1 MDLYGLIGYPL
12 EHSFSAKYFNT
23 KFSIDKIE
31 AHYELFPVESA
42 SALLDLI
49 KDPALKGLNVTS
61 PYKEDVIPFLDQLA
75 DEAKEIGAVNVIAI
89 QRRNDGVWLCGHN
102 SDALGFEEAY
112 GKALIEAKGRDA
124 LVLGTGGAS
133 KAVAYALKKLGFNVT
148 KVSRSESK
156 DTITYQSLTKERI
169 SKATAIVNATP
180 IGMLG
185 HQQGLPPI
193 PYDGLHTGQV
203 CIDLIYNPR
212 VTEFMHA
219 CGMCGPRTFGGYPML
234 KAQAEGAW
242 KIWNSKS

>member
-23 KFSIDKIE
+23 KFSAYKID
-31 AHYELFPVESA
+31 ARYELFPVENA
-42 SALLDLI
+42 DAIFDLI
-49 KDPALKGLNVTS
+49 KDHDLKGLNVTS
-61 PYKEDVIPFLDQLA
+61 PYKEDVLPLMNKMA
-75 DEAKEIGAVNVIAI
+75 DEAKEIGAVNVISI
-89 QRRNDGVWLCGHN
+89 DRTSSGILLTGHN
-102 SDALGFEEAY
+102 TDALGFAEAY
-112 GKALIEAKGRDA
+112 GEALKDAEGREA

-133 KAVAYALKKLGFNVT
+133 KAVAYALGKLGYNVT
-148 KVSRSESK
+148 KVSRSERP

-169 SKATAIVNATP
+169 SEATAIINATP

-193 PYDGLHTGQV
+193 PYDGLHSGQV

-212 VTEFMHA
+212 VTDFMHA

-242 KIWNSKS
+242 EIWNTHC